1 MPIYEYECTN
11 CNYKFERR
19 QSINDQP
26 VEVCPQCQGKVK
38 KIISKSTG
46 FIVKGSGFYKNDYL
60 HLEQSTQNCC
70 GMTNPCSDPKRCC
83 ENK

>member
-11 CNYKFERR
+11 CNYKFEKR

-26 VEVCPQCQGKVK
+26 IEICPKCQKIAK
-38 KIISKSTG
+38 RIISKNTS
-46 FIVKGSGFYKNDYL
+46 FVVKVSRSYKNDYSYQ
-60 HLEQSTQNCC
+60 EQPNLNCC